1 MPSNPRPLP
10 TSLVPALFHSWT
22 WKMAWRDS
30 RTQRLRLL
38 IFSLA
43 IVSGIASLVAIHS
56 LKASVETGI
65 QGQAKELLGSDL
77 QVSSSRPILADE
89 AAKLSQLATRATRE
103 VAFPTIMTFPN
114 GGARMVHVRAMEGEY
129 PYYGQVETVPED
141 AWQRRF
147 SEPGI
152 LLEASLLEQF
162 QVKPGDS
169 IELGR
174 MQLKILGAIHNTAPR
189 ASRFSGLA
197 PEVYVRLT
205 DVQES
210 GLIGANSMVTHLLHL
225 EIPQGPP
232 SAELKENLRRDFPTA
247 SWRLETP
254 EDRQESL
261 GDALDLFQRY
271 LGILALASLALGALG
286 VAGAVQSHI
295 NRRVATIA
303 ILRCLGAPRQLAAAV
318 YIAQSAALGLL
329 GAMLGAGIGVG
340 LQTGL
345 LSLFRESLPIAVTP
359 APEWAVALRTTLA
372 GFAVCCGFALIPI
385 LKIHRI
391 SPAIT
396 LRSGGLLPG
405 SILRTVPVYLLLIA
419 LLLLLAL
426 TNDADWKRSGVL
438 VGGLAAAFAL
448 VLMVARGLMAVTRRI
463 VRPSWPYLLRQG
475 ISNLHRPGN
484 QTLLFLLSLG
494 LGTFLL
500 LTILLVGDLLQQRL
514 NIPQTG
520 VNPNLYLIDVQPD
533 QVEGVMSLV
542 KSHDLPVLETAPMVT
557 MRVQALRGVPIAKA
571 EGVPRW
577 IANREFRS
585 TYRAQLTSSESVI
598 AGEWHET
605 VPDPQGP
612 IPVSLEEKIAADMKL
627 TVGDTLTLDVQ
638 GISLEARVTSLR
650 KVDWSRFNL
659 NFFMVFPPAALEG
672 APGFHVVTTHTP
684 DAAAVGR
691 LQQDLTR
698 DFANVSSIDLSQILE
713 TVRDIFSK
721 ISQVVT
727 LLGGLTLVAALPI
740 VIGTLLNGRDVRLR
754 ESVLLRTLGASA
766 RQVRTI
772 LILEFAT
779 LGFLAA
785 LTGTLLAGAASSV
798 LATYV
803 FKSAFTPDATVITA
817 TFTITTAISILGG
830 LALSRGVSNH
840 PPLEILRHA

>member
-1 MPSNPRPLP
+1 MPSDPRPLP
-10 TSLVPALFHSWT
+10 AGLVPALLHPWT

-56 LKASVETGI
+56 LKASVESGI
-65 QGQAKELLGSDL
+65 RAQAKELLGSDL
-77 QVSSSRPILADE
+77 QVSSSQPLSPDE
-89 AAKLSQLATRATRE
+89 TNGLTKRSTRVTRE
-103 VAFPTIMTFPN
+103 VAFPSMMTFPN
-114 GGARMVHVRAMEGEY
+114 GGTRLVHVRALDGDY
-129 PYYGQVETVPED
+129 PYYGQVKTVPAE
-141 AWQRRF
+141 AWQRR
-147 SEPGI
+147 SGETGI
-152 LLEASLLEQF
+152 LLDESLLEQF
-162 QVKPGDS
+162 QVKPGDE

-174 MQLKILGAIHNTAPR
+174 LRLKILGALHSSAPR
-189 ASRFSGLA
+189 ASRFSALA
-197 PEVYVRLT
+197 PEAYVRLA
-205 DVQES
+205 DVQQS

-232 SAELKENLRRDFPTA
+232 SAELKESVRRDFPTA

-261 GDALDLFQRY
+261 GDALALFQRY

-329 GAMLGAGIGVG
+329 GAILGAGIGIG

-345 LSLFRESLPIAVTP
+345 LSLFRDSLPIAVTP
-359 APEWAVALRTTLA
+359 APEWAVVFRTTLA

-405 SILRTVPVYLLLIA
+405 SVLRTVPVYLLLTA

-426 TNDADWKRSGVL
+426 TNDADWKRACIL

-448 VLMVARGLMAVTRRI
+448 VLGVARGLMAVTRRI
-463 VRPSWPYLLRQG
+463 VRPGWPYLLRQG

-500 LTILLVGDLLQQRL
+500 LTILLAGDLLQQRL
-514 NIPQTG
+514 HITQTKE
-520 VNPNLYLIDVQPD
+520 NPNLYLIDVQPD
-533 QVEGVMSLV
+533 QVEGVMALV
-542 KSHDLPVLETAPMVT
+542 KGQGLPVLETAPMVT
-557 MRVQALRGVPIAKA
+557 MRIQALRGVPIAKA

-585 TYRAQLTSSESVI
+585 SYRARLNASETLI

-612 IPVSLEEKIAADMKL
+612 IPVSLEEKIAADMHL

-638 GISLEARVTSLR
+638 GVTLEARVTSLR
-650 KVDWSRFNL
+650 QVDWSRFNL
-659 NFFMVFPPAALEG
+659 NFFMVFRPGALEG
-672 APGFHVVTTHTP
+672 APGFHVVTTRTP

-691 LQQDLTR
+691 LQHDLTR
-698 DFANVSSIDLSQILE
+698 DFANVSSIDLAQILE
-713 TVRDIFSK
+713 TVRDILSK

-727 LLGGLTLVAALPI
+727 LLGGLTLIAALPI
-740 VIGTLLNGRDVRLR
+740 VTGTLLNGRDVRLR

-766 RQVRTI
+766 RQVQAI
-772 LILEFAT
+772 LILEFAA
-779 LGFLAA
+779 LGILAA
-785 LTGTLLAGAASSV
+785 LTGTLLAAAASSA
-798 LATYV
+798 LAVYV
-803 FKSAFTPDATVITA
+803 FDTSPSLDVTVIMV
-817 TFTITTAISILGG
+817 TFLSTTALSILGG
-830 LALSRGVSNH
+830 LALSRGVTNH
-840 PPLEILRHA
+840 PPLEILRNA

>member
-1 MPSNPRPLP
+1 MPSDPRPLP
-10 TSLVPALFHSWT
+10 ASLASALLHPWT

-56 LKASVETGI
+56 LKASVESGI
-65 QGQAKELLGSDL
+65 QTQAKELLGSDL
-77 QVSSSRPILADE
+77 QVSSSRPISAED
-89 AAKLSQLATRATRE
+89 AARLSKMASRVTRE
-103 VAFPTIMTFPN
+103 MAFPTMISFPN
-114 GGARMVHVRAMEGEY
+114 GGARMVHVRALEGDY
-129 PYYGQVETVPED
+129 PYYGTVETVPAD
-141 AWQRRF
+141 AWQGR
-147 SEPGI
+147 SAEPGI

-174 MQLKILGAIHNTAPR
+174 MHLKVLGAIHKTAPR
-189 ASRFSGLA
+189 ASRFSTIA
-197 PEVYVRLT
+197 PEVYVQLS
-205 DVQES
+205 DIQQS
-210 GLIGANSMVTHLLHL
+210 GLIGANSMVTHILHL
-225 EIPQGPP
+225 EIPESLS
-232 SAELKENLRRDFPTA
+232 SAELKENVRREFPAT

-261 GDALDLFQRY
+261 GNALDLFQRY

-318 YIAQSAALGLL
+318 YIAQSAALGFL
-329 GAMLGAGIGVG
+329 GAITGAGVG
-340 LQTGL
+340 ILLQTGL
-345 LSLFRESLPIAVTP
+345 LSLFRDSLPLAVT
-359 APEWAVALRTTLA
+359 ASPEWETVFRTTLA

-391 SPAIT
+391 SPAST

-405 SILRTVPVYLLLIA
+405 SALRTVPVYLLLIA
-419 LLLLLAL
+419 LLILLAL
-426 TNDADWKRSGVL
+426 TNDADWRRALVL

-448 VLMVARGLMAVTRRI
+448 VLLVARGLMAVTRRI
-463 VRPSWPYLLRQG
+463 VRPGWPYLLRQG

-500 LTILLVGDLLQQRL
+500 LTILLAGDLLQQRL
-514 NIPQTG
+514 HIPQTG
-520 VNPNLYLIDVQPD
+520 ENPNLYLIDVQPD
-533 QVEGVMSLV
+533 QVEGVTSLV
-542 KSHDLPVLETAPMVT
+542 KSHELPVLETAPMVT
-557 MRVQALRGVPIAKA
+557 MRVQALRGVPIAKV

-585 TYRAQLTSSESVI
+585 SYRAQLNASESLI

-605 VPDPQGP
+605 VPDAAGP
-612 IPVSLEEKIAADMKL
+612 IPVSLEEKIAEDMR
-627 TVGDTLTLDVQ
+627 VSIGDTLTLDVQ
-638 GISLEARVTSLR
+638 GIALEARVTSLR

-659 NFFMVFPPAALEG
+659 NFFMVFPPGALEG
-672 APGFHVVTTHTP
+672 APGFHVVTTRTP

-698 DFANVSSIDLSQILE
+698 DFANVTSIDLSQILE
-713 TVRDIFSK
+713 AVSDILSK

-727 LLGGLTLVAALPI
+727 LLGGLTLLAALPI
-740 VIGTLLNGRDVRLR
+740 ITGTLLNGRDVRLR

-772 LILEFAT
+772 LIIEFAT
-779 LGFLAA
+779 LGLLAA
-785 LTGTLLAGAASSV
+785 LTGTLLAGAASYV
-798 LATYV
+798 VATYI
-803 FKSAFTPDATVITA
+803 FKTDFTPDVMVIVGA
-817 TFTITTAISILGG
+817 FLITTAVSMLGG
-830 LALSRGVSNH
+830 LALSRGITNH
-840 PPLEILRHA
+840 PPLEILRNT

>member
-1 MPSNPRPLP
+1 MPSDPRPLP
-10 TSLVPALFHSWT
+10 AGLVSALLHPWT

-30 RTQRLRLL
+30 RTQRVRLL

-65 QGQAKELLGSDL
+65 QSQAKELLGSDL
-77 QVSSSRPILADE
+77 QVSSSRPISADD
-89 AAKLSQLATRATRE
+89 AASLSQMATRTTRE
-103 VAFPTIMTFPN
+103 LAFPTMMTFPN
-114 GGARMVHVRAMEGEY
+114 GGARMVHVRALEGDY
-129 PYYGQVETVPED
+129 PYYGTVETVPAD
-141 AWQRRF
+141 AWQGR
-147 SEPGI
+147 SAEPGI

-162 QVKPGDS
+162 QMKTGDM

-174 MQLKILGAIHNTAPR
+174 RPLKILGAIHKTAPR
-189 ASRFSGLA
+189 ASRFSAIA
-197 PEVYVRLT
+197 PEVYVRLSDT
-205 DVQES
+205 HQS
-210 GLIGANSMVTHLLHL
+210 GLIGANSMVTHILHL
-225 EIPQGPP
+225 EIPERTS
-232 SAELKENLRRDFPTA
+232 SAELKESVRNEFPST

-261 GDALDLFQRY
+261 GNALDLFQRY
-271 LGILALASLALGALG
+271 LGLLALASLALGALG

-303 ILRCLGAPRQLAAAV
+303 ILQCLGAPRQLAAAV

-329 GAMLGAGIGVG
+329 GAVLGAGIGIL

-345 LSLFRESLPIAVTP
+345 LSLFRDSLPIAVTP
-359 APEWAVALRTTLA
+359 SPEWETVFRTTLA

-391 SPAIT
+391 SPATT

-405 SILRTVPVYLLLIA
+405 SALRTVPVYLLLTA
-419 LLLLLAL
+419 LLILLAL
-426 TNDADWKRSGVL
+426 TNDADWRRALGL

-448 VLMVARGLMAVTRRI
+448 VLAVARGLMAVTRRI
-463 VRPSWPYLLRQG
+463 VRPGWPYLLRQG

-500 LTILLVGDLLQQRL
+500 LTILLAGDLLQQRL
-514 NIPQTG
+514 HIANTDDS
-520 VNPNLYLIDVQPD
+520 PNLYLIDVQPD
-533 QVEGVMSLV
+533 QVEGVTSLV
-542 KSHDLPVLETAPMVT
+542 KSHELPVLETAPMVT
-557 MRVQALRGVPIAKA
+557 MRVMELKGVAIAKA

-585 TYRAQLTSSESVI
+585 SYRAYLNSSESLI

-605 VPDPQGP
+605 VPDAEGP
-612 IPVSLEEKIAADMKL
+612 IPVSLEEQIAKDMR
-627 TVGDTLTLDVQ
+627 VSIGDTLTLDVQ
-638 GISLEARVTSLR
+638 GIALEARVTSLR

-659 NFFMVFPPAALEG
+659 NFFMVFPPGALEG
-672 APGFHVVTTHTP
+672 APGFHVVTTRTP
-684 DAAAVGR
+684 DPAAVGR
-691 LQQDLTR
+691 LLQDLTR
-698 DFANVSSIDLSQILE
+698 DFANVTSIDLSQILE
-713 TVRDIFSK
+713 AVSDILSK

-727 LLGGLTLVAALPI
+727 LLGGLTLLAALPI
-740 VIGTLLNGRDVRLR
+740 VTGTLLNGRDVRLR

-772 LILEFAT
+772 LVIEFAA
-779 LGFLAA
+779 LGFLAG
-785 LTGTLLAGAASSV
+785 LTGTLLAGAATSV
-798 LATYV
+798 LASYV
-803 FKSAFTPDATVITA
+803 FKTDFTPDVTVIAA
-817 TFTITTAISILGG
+817 TFTITTAVSILGG
-830 LALSRGVSNH
+830 LALSRGITTH
-840 PPLEILRHA
+840 PPLEILRNT